1 MAASN
6 LGRRDFLK
14 RSLVAGTGAVLAS
27 NWLTAT
33 APFAEAH
40 KRHHH
45 RRAHRATQ
53 WSNTSAGCLIGGHAL
68 PRAGEFTQRA
78 STLSLEGE
86 LGWTL
91 GVFRRYSYWDGPPP
105 DRTHQWA
112 ADGGRIPYI
121 SWHAYTRNHTPTP
134 WGAIAAGQQDA
145 YIYEVG
151 QRLATFGH
159 PIYFSFHHEPE
170 NDPSNGTPAE
180 FAAAFERVRG
190 VMDAAGATNLTWVCT
205 LMGTTYTREKRR
217 GRRVAPGPQQL
228 SPGRKRRLQP
238 LAHHQQARVEV
249 LRGTLHRCASEVGQ
263 LNKGLFVGEFGCI
276 EQIEGYAA
284 GDPMAKA
291 DWFQG
296 AADTVRAWGNVE
308 ALCYSHTEATVRGQ
322 ALPVLDRLQR
332 IVAGVVQRRRQI

>member
-1 MAASN
+1 MAASD

-40 KRHHH
+40 NRHHH

-68 PRAGEFTQRA
+68 PRAGESTQRA

-112 ADGGRIPYI
+112 ADGGRIPVYLVARL
-121 SWHAYTRNHTPTP
+121 HAEPHADARMWVPSQPANRY
-134 WGAIAAGQQDA
+134 A

-151 QRLATFGH
+151 RRLTAFGH
-159 PIYFSFHHEPE
+159 PIYFSFHHQPE
-170 NDPSNGTPAE
+170 NNRSNRTPAE

-205 LMGTTYTREKRR
+205 LMGTTYR
-217 GRRVAPGPQQL
+217 GKNG
-228 SPGRKRRLQP
+228 G
-238 LAHHQQARVEV
+238 
-249 LRGTLHRCASEVGQ
+249 
-263 LNKGLFVGEFGCI
+263 
-276 EQIEGYAA
+276 
-284 GDPMAKA
+284 A
-291 DWFQG
+291 D
-296 AADTVRAWGNVE
+296 A
-308 ALCYSHTEATVRGQ
+308 
-322 ALPVLDRLQR
+322 
-332 IVAGVVQRRRQI
+332 